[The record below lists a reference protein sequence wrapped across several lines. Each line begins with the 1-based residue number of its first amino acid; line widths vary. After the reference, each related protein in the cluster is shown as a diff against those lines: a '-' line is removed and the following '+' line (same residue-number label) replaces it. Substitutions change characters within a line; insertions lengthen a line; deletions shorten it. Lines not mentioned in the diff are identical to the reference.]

1 MKKKIID
8 LIVNQTNYTEHVAK
22 QKLEEKNGDY
32 MAVIREY
39 LNPNNEIFIEK
50 KNITTN
56 QKIFNEIRK
65 FCDNAIN

>member
-50 KNITTN
+50 K
-56 QKIFNEIRK
+56 KI
-65 FCDNAIN
+65 